1 MKHLDE
7 KMNIALNECT
17 GTSFLLIDG
26 MYIFIFSV
34 GQVASVIFVY
44 TAMTD
49 MCRVTLV
56 TMHVSD

>member
-7 KMNIALNECT
+7 KMNIALHECT

-26 MYIFIFSV
+26 MYIFIF
-34 GQVASVIFVY
+34 VASVIFVY

-49 MCRVTLV
+49 VCRVTLV